1 MSTTT
6 VTNPAD
12 AYLAEV
18 RRHLADLADLT
29 DDERDDLL
37 DELTAHVHE
46 VAASDDRPL
55 DDVLGAPE
63 TFAAELLASAGLAR
77 EDGPPVRAAA
87 ARRAAGRL
95 ATSASVAWHHPWAR
109 ALLAFLPELRPAWWV
124 ARGWLLVY
132 GFWLIG
138 AEDGDSLPLPEVL
151 DSTFLGLVAAV
162 SASVASVHLARRTPP
177 PRWRNVV
184 NALAIVAAVVLFMR
198 ADDLARAGTTYDE
211 YDYQAPPSFG
221 LTHPD
226 GMAITNIYA
235 YDAAGQPLDRVR
247 LYDQTGRPVEILDTA
262 DALGMPLERNVV
274 VGADGLPVTNL
285 YPLDQFSV
293 TWGPNGQ
300 TTETRPVAPPAVS
313 VPPLPP
319 APTSTTVPDPG
330 AAPPAPGS

>member
-1 MSTTT
+1 
-6 VTNPAD
+6 
-12 AYLAEV
+12 
-18 RRHLADLADLT
+18 
-29 DDERDDLL
+29 
-37 DELTAHVHE
+37 
-46 VAASDDRPL
+46 
-55 DDVLGAPE
+55 
-63 TFAAELLASAGLAR
+63 
-77 EDGPPVRAAA
+77 
-87 ARRAAGRL
+87 
-95 ATSASVAWHHPWAR
+95 
-109 ALLAFLPELRPAWWV
+109 V

-132 GFWLIG
+132 GFWLVG

-184 NALAIVAAVVLFMR
+184 NALAIVAAIVLFMR

-211 YDYQAPPSFG
+211 HDYQAPPSFG
-221 LTHPD
+221 LTYPD
-226 GMAITNIYA
+226 GSAITNIYA

-247 LYDQTGRPVEILDTA
+247 LYDQTGRPVDILDTA
-262 DALGMPLERNVV
+262 DALGMALERNVV

-293 TWGPNGQ
+293 TWGPDGQ
-300 TTETRPVAPPAVS
+300 TTETRPVAPRTVS

-330 AAPPAPGS
+330 AAPPAPGSQGETALGVGADHHDLSGRGSWGPGVGGLKW